1 MAAQDHNNDHANV
14 VDLYGS
20 ERSRARRDSSIRPR
34 VTTVEPGDLSGTK
47 NQNPEGMP
55 LRELVLEDWRTHD
68 SDPSQLGFWALAVHR
83 FGNWRMGVENPKV
96 RAGLSAA
103 YKALYQGVTI
113 ATGIDLPYST
123 KIGRRVRFW
132 HHGGTVISARAVGDD
147 VVFRHNTT
155 VGVARTDAP
164 VNDKPVIGN
173 RVDVGVGAA
182 ILGPIEVADD
192 SAIGANAVVVKTN
205 LPGEVLVGIPAR
217 PLKKKQQ
224 R

>member
-103 YKALYQGVTI
+103 YKALYQGV
-113 ATGIDLPYST
+113 
-123 KIGRRVRFW
+123 
-132 HHGGTVISARAVGDD
+132 
-147 VVFRHNTT
+147 
-155 VGVARTDAP
+155 
-164 VNDKPVIGN
+164 
-173 RVDVGVGAA
+173 
-182 ILGPIEVADD
+182 
-192 SAIGANAVVVKTN
+192 
-205 LPGEVLVGIPAR
+205 
-217 PLKKKQQ
+217 
-224 R
+224 